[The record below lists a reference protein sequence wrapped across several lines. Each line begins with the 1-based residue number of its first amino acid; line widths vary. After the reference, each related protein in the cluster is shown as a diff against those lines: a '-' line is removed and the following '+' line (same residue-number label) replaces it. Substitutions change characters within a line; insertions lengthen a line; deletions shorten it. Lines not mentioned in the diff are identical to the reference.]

1 MVVFGKYKPFS
12 LKQEGKKMTA
22 EEATT
27 LTLEQVKKMIEAEIP
42 NAFAVKPKKA
52 AVAKAK
58 K

>member
-1 MVVFGKYKPFS
+1 
-12 LKQEGKKMTA
+12 MTA

-52 AVAKAK
+52 VVAKAK